1 MLRLDLDSFVA
12 HVFSSKCK
20 AGNEF
25 SEIKF
30 KIAEATCVTIRL
42 NQEREPV
49 TFKNYQKHQKDTFQY
64 FQEGVKKLYQSD
76 KKKLKDM
83 LCFLE
88 NIDYTYNTKSNI
100 ITKISDH

>member
-1 MLRLDLDSFVA
+1 M
-12 HVFSSKCK
+12 
-20 AGNEF
+20 
-25 SEIKF
+25 
-30 KIAEATCVTIRL
+30 
-42 NQEREPV
+42 
-49 TFKNYQKHQKDTFQY
+49 FQY
-64 FQEGVKKLYQSD
+64 FQEGVMKLYQSD